1 MDEVEAAAHFRTS
14 RPSLA
19 RWAGRGLLVVGALLL
34 GYWGWASWDAHRA
47 QQRMTARLASVQP
60 LSEAGLVDSATETR
74 EEVKVTGMIG
84 RIDIDRLGLT
94 AMVLDGTSRKALR
107 QGVGHLEN
115 SPYPGEMGNVT
126 LAAHR
131 DTYFRDLR
139 KLEPGDRVRLTTPD
153 GVFNYAVD
161 SLWIVPPSR
170 TDLLGNFGGR
180 TLTLVTCHPFAYVGP
195 APDRFIAR
203 ATLLP

>member
-1 MDEVEAAAHFRTS
+1 MDDVQAAADFRTS
-14 RPSLA
+14 GPSVA
-19 RWAGRGLLVVGALLL
+19 KWAGRGLLVVGALLL
-34 GYWGWASWDAHRA
+34 GYWGWANWDAHRA

-60 LSEAGLVDSATETR
+60 SSGPAVVDTATETR
-74 EEVKVTGMIG
+74 AEVKISGLIG
-84 RIDIDRLGLT
+84 RIDIDRLGLS

-126 LAAHR
+126 LAGHR
-131 DTYFRDLR
+131 DSYFRDLR
-139 KLEPGDRVRLTTPD
+139 RLEPGDRVCLTTPD
-153 GVFNYAVD
+153 GVFNYTVD
-161 SLWIVPPSR
+161 SLWIVPPTR

-180 TLTLVTCHPFAYVGP
+180 TLTLVTCYPFTYVGT
-195 APDRFIAR
+195 APDRFVAR

>member
-1 MDEVEAAAHFRTS
+1 MGEVEAAAPFRAS
-14 RPSLA
+14 RPWFA
-19 RWAGRGLLVVGALLL
+19 IWAGRGLLVVGALLL
-34 GYWGWASWDAHRA
+34 GYWVWANWDAHRA

-60 LSEAGLVDSATETR
+60 SSGPVLVDSATETR
-74 EEVKVTGMIG
+74 AEVKVTGMIG
-84 RIDIDRLGLT
+84 RIDIDRLGLS

-131 DTYFRDLR
+131 DSYFRDLR
-139 KLEPGDRVRLTTPD
+139 KLEPGDHVSVTTPD
-153 GVFNYAVD
+153 GEFNYVVD
-161 SLWIVPPSR
+161 SLWIVPPTR

-180 TLTLVTCHPFAYVGP
+180 TLTLVTCYPFSYVGP
-195 APDRFIAR
+195 APERFIAR

>member
-1 MDEVEAAAHFRTS
+1 MSEVEAAAHFRKS

-19 RWAGRGLLVVGALLL
+19 VWVGRGLLMVGALLL
-34 GYWGWASWDAHRA
+34 GYWGWDNWDAHRA

-60 LSEAGLVDSATETR
+60 SPGPAAVDTATETR

-84 RIDIDRLGLT
+84 RINIARLGLS

-107 QGVGHLEN
+107 QGVGHLED

-126 LAAHR
+126 LAGHR

-153 GVFNYAVD
+153 GVFDYTVD
-161 SLWIVPPSR
+161 SLWVVPPSR

-180 TLTLVTCHPFAYVGP
+180 TLTLVTCYPFTYVGP
-195 APDRFIAR
+195 APERFIAR
-203 ATLLP
+203 ATLLR